1 MIFEKLIQWVLRW
14 QMAVKGHADGFRKKM
29 DLPINIKTCNKSLRG
44 IANRLKYSD
53 NFKVNREEQEDEDV
67 NSFAL

>member
-1 MIFEKLIQWVLRW
+1 
-14 QMAVKGHADGFRKKM
+14 MAVKGHADGFRKKM
-29 DLPINIKTCNKSLRG
+29 DLPINIKTCNKSRRG

-67 NSFAL
+67 YSFAL